1 MELLEIIT
9 SEKTSKEALAVAA
22 KLGLAQK
29 KLIVVVK
36 DCPGFFTVRCLGP
49 MMSEVVRLLQE
60 GVSPTDLDKL
70 TKVYGFPVGAATL
83 ADEVGLDVAAHVATF
98 LGQAL
103 GPRLYGGSHE
113 LLNELVNAGY
123 KGRKTNAGVI

>member
-1 MELLEIIT
+1 MQLLEIIT
-9 SEKTSKEALAVAA
+9 TDQTSKEALAVAA

-60 GVSPTDLDKL
+60 GVEPKELDKL
-70 TKVYGFPVGAATL
+70 TKTYGYPVGAATL
-83 ADEVGLDVAAHVATF
+83 VDEVGIDVGEHVSRGAGRDERCLCVSVCRLVSSSARRSARASKAAP
-98 LGQAL
+98 L
-103 GPRLYGGSHE
+103 R
-113 LLNELVNAGY
+113 
-123 KGRKTNAGVI
+123 